1 MSIYSEE
8 ILILKS
14 NKEKFEGL
22 LKRKEFKN
30 NSVEPKE
37 VLVMFDRLEQELL
50 NEKSTKRDIL
60 ILEELPVF
68 YLILFS
74 SWVQG

>member
-1 MSIYSEE
+1 MSIYNEE

-22 LKRKEFKN
+22 LKRKEFN
-30 NSVEPKE
+30 NKSITGEE

-50 NEKSTKRDIL
+50 NEKSTKREIL
-60 ILEELPVF
+60 ILEDLPVF
-68 YLILFS
+68 YLLLQS
-74 SWVQG
+74 

>member
-14 NKEKFEGL
+14 NKVRFLGL

-50 NEKSTKRDIL
+50 NEKSTKREIL

-68 YLILFS
+68 YLFLFAS
-74 SWVQG
+74 

>member
-68 YLILFS
+68 YLSIFKS
-74 SWVQG
+74 